1 MSQTKFSIASQALIQ
16 LRAQPVSS
24 FEEGTNEAD
33 IMAQS
38 YDNFARTALA
48 MHPWSFARR
57 REQILRDSATQPGWR
72 YLYAIPATALRVFA
86 VYNSSSYN
94 APPIRDFEIVSNDTG
109 QYVACNEELVVIL
122 FTSYVP
128 EAVWPSWF
136 VDFFIYAL
144 AAHVAIPVTDDE
156 RLAALMKQIA
166 YGNPSDNGDGGKFM
180 MAATI
185 SDQQSPPQMYN
196 ENEIIQARF
205 S

>member
-1 MSQTKFSIASQALIQ
+1 
-16 LRAQPVSS
+16 
-24 FEEGTNEAD
+24 
-33 IMAQS
+33 MAEI
-38 YDNFARTALA
+38 YDTWARMVLSL
-48 MHPWSFARR
+48 HPWSFARR

-86 VYNSSSYN
+86 VYNSTAYN
-94 APPIRDFEIVSNDTG
+94 APPIKNFEIISDDTG

-136 VDFFIYAL
+136 VDFAVYAL
-144 AAHVAIPVTDDE
+144 AAHAAIPVTDD
-156 RLAALMKQIA
+156 RALSEQMKQIA

-185 SDQQSPPQMYN
+185 SDQQSPPQEYR